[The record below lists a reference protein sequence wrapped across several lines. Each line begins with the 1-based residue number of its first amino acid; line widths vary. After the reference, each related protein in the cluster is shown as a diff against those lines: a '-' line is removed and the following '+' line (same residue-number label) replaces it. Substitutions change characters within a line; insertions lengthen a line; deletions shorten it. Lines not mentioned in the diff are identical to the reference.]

1 MVLDTFRDGKTKVL
15 ITTNVVARGIDI
27 SQVNMVVNYDVPV
40 DRAENGQTKIDLESY
55 IHRIGEWT
63 SSGPLDGGHL
73 DTPPAALTTGRTGRF
88 GRKGCS
94 VIFAHD
100 ERSRRD
106 VEEIQRMLG
115 GKPMKKIDATSKSDI
130 DQLEAVSRRR
140 VIGAPRC

>member
-1 MVLDTFRDGKTKVL
+1 
-15 ITTNVVARGIDI
+15 
-27 SQVNMVVNYDVPV
+27 
-40 DRAENGQTKIDLESY
+40 
-55 IHRIGEWT
+55 
-63 SSGPLDGGHL
+63 
-73 DTPPAALTTGRTGRF
+73 
-88 GRKGCS
+88 

-140 VIGAPRC
+140 VTGAP